1 MPARIGTREF
11 VAAILE
17 DSGGI
22 SASNLYEFQIQ
33 WGLQRKPA
41 ASASPVGPTLKQFYF
56 TQHGEYPDK
65 GDEFKCNLLCNEI
78 QIPGVTYSSTDVK
91 SVHKGITQKIVSN
104 KVFNE
109 FDVSF
114 YCDEDSTPYKMFRTW
129 MDAVMGPNVQATDA
143 LQYSRRSSIYA
154 EDHKAFVLS
163 YYDDYTCD
171 IIINKLEK
179 EAATEPGASG
189 KYSNDFGVRLKKAY
203 PYTMA
208 SVPYSAGPTQL
219 VKVTV
224 GFYYE
229 YSSMRYER

>member
-1 MPARIGTREF
+1 MPARIGTKEF
-11 VAAILE
+11 VASILE

-33 WGLQRKPA
+33 WGLNAKA
-41 ASASPVGPTLKQFYF
+41 DADASPVGPTLKQFYF
-56 TQHGEYPDK
+56 AQHGEYPDK

-78 QIPGVTYSSTDVK
+78 QIPGVTYAAMDVK
-91 SVHKGITQKIVSN
+91 SVHKGITQKLVSN

-114 YCDEDSTPYKMFRTW
+114 YCDQDSTPYKLFRTW
-129 MDAVMGPNVQATDA
+129 MDAVMGANVQATDA
-143 LQYSRRSSIYA
+143 LQYTRRSSIYA
-154 EDHKAFVLS
+154 ADHKAFVLS

-179 EAATEPGASG
+179 QKAKDTKSPGT
-189 KYSNDFGVRLKKAY
+189 YSNDFGVRLKKAY

>member
-1 MPARIGTREF
+1 MLVFIVMRI
-11 VAAILE
+11 
-17 DSGGI
+17 
-22 SASNLYEFQIQ
+22 
-33 WGLQRKPA
+33 
-41 ASASPVGPTLKQFYF
+41 
-56 TQHGEYPDK
+56 
-65 GDEFKCNLLCNEI
+65 
-78 QIPGVTYSSTDVK
+78 
-91 SVHKGITQKIVSN
+91 
-104 KVFNE
+104 
-109 FDVSF
+109 
-114 YCDEDSTPYKMFRTW
+114 STPYKMFRTW

-179 EAATEPGASG
+179 ETQATEPGGSG
-189 KYSNDFGVRLKKAY
+189 KYSNDFGEVEKAY